1 MSDNANIRDVHGEEA
16 RLVLAQFLGQQL
28 GELKEI
34 DKSIISRNPTLQ
46 GATIDAQ
53 KLLRDI
59 PLDRPTSLPGAPS
72 INQVDASLPVVTRAT
87 AVAPT
92 PPINNDQIEFDFRY
106 DVAKDIAE
114 RLSRVES
121 DIGKILKFIEGF
133 KLPEKKT

>member
-59 PLDRPTSLPGAPS
+59 PLHGPTTSLDAPP
-72 INQVDASLPVVTRAT
+72 INQVDASLPVITRGR
-87 AVAPT
+87 VAP
-92 PPINNDQIEFDFRY
+92 PAINDNQIEFDFRY

-114 RLSRVES
+114 RLSQVES

>member
-59 PLDRPTSLPGAPS
+59 PLHGPTTSLGAPP
-72 INQVDASLPVVTRAT
+72 INQVDASLPVITRGR
-87 AVAPT
+87 VAP
-92 PPINNDQIEFDFRY
+92 PAINDDQIEFDFRY

>member
-46 GATIDAQ
+46 GATLDAQ
-53 KLLRDI
+53 KLIRDI
-59 PLDRPTSLPGAPS
+59 PLHGPTTSLDAPP
-72 INQVDASLPVVTRAT
+72 INQVDAPLPVITRGRVT
-87 AVAPT
+87 PP
-92 PPINNDQIEFDFRY
+92 PPINDDQIEFDFRY